1 MNNVDKLN
9 NRIFNKEKPLTEIES
24 LIDIAREL
32 HCLDL
37 ITGKDYEVR
46 DTSGKLIYS
55 IRQKPIKTL
64 QLSVVAKA
72 LNKLRVREQKEV
84 ERSSKKGKKK

>member
-1 MNNVDKLN
+1 MNQIDKLKDK
-9 NRIFNKEKPLTEIES
+9 IFNKTKTVTEIES
-24 LIDIAREL
+24 LIDLAREL

-37 ITGKDYEVR
+37 IIGKDYEVF
-46 DTSGKLIYS
+46 DSTGKLIYT
-55 IRQKPIKTL
+55 IRQKPMKTI